1 MEKENMK
8 RLSTGVL
15 AAGLIALCA
24 SCAAQKGQE
33 SIAFVAQRTFES
45 DRDAG
50 IPKIYYPAYSPM
62 NIKAANAALNSKGI
76 FVVGYGDVVE
86 SQLLYEFQEEYNKHV
101 NAWLKETRQTD
112 IDTLLEKFKRK

>member
-1 MEKENMK
+1 MM
-8 RLSTGVL
+8 RLSTALLLAGV
-15 AAGLIALCA
+15 IAWCA
-24 SCAAQKGQE
+24 SCATPRERE

-62 NIKAANAALNSKGI
+62 DIKAANAALNPKGI

-101 NAWLKETRQTD
+101 NAWLETTRQTD
-112 IDTLLEKFKRK
+112 IDGLLAEFKRK